1 MFIYILT
8 CTCLHLF
15 IHEYLYDYSIHI
27 MQNSIIYYN
36 TPSKSQYKLL
46 DIIVYCHLYLLRWSG
61 STSEGVIISNHS
73 LTCIYLALSEDRS
86 ENHCTTLNL
95 TRKLLFCSSQLV
107 PRSSKRPIWEVE
119 RTCLPF
125 MAIRRYYV
133 TKVQRRERNTK

>member
-1 MFIYILT
+1 MSKNQNKISFLFIYILT

-15 IHEYLYDYSIHI
+15 IHEYLYDYSTHI

-61 STSEGVIISNHS
+61 STSEGVIISYHS

-119 RTCLPF
+119 RTCLP
-125 MAIRRYYV
+125 IQGH
-133 TKVQRRERNTK
+133 TS